1 MKMKNSYKKNPWK
14 RLVAGMLA
22 MVFLLGGSLTA
33 EASGQSVVALG
44 ADLNEQQR
52 ATVLGLMGLGEADL
66 AECKV
71 VTITNDMEHQYLG
84 QYLDASIIGTKSLS
98 SVRVI
103 PLEEGSGLNITTH
116 NISYCTISMYQNALV
131 TAGIR
136 DAEVIVAGPSNISGT
151 AALIGAVKAYEM
163 LTGEAV
169 EAVSLETA
177 ANELVLTGQL
187 ADALGDSEEASTIMA
202 YIKQKILETD
212 AGSKDEISSVIQ
224 DAMSKFEVDLTEE
237 DVDKVQGLME
247 QFSKLDVDVNVL
259 GEQAKELY
267 GKIQDM
273 GLEVDS
279 QKVGNFFTS
288 ILRELLKF
296 IRELM

>member
-1 MKMKNSYKKNPWK
+1 MKNSYKKNPWK

-116 NISYCTISMYQNALV
+116 NISYCTISMY
-131 TAGIR
+131 
-136 DAEVIVAGPSNISGT
+136 
-151 AALIGAVKAYEM
+151 
-163 LTGEAV
+163 
-169 EAVSLETA
+169 
-177 ANELVLTGQL
+177 
-187 ADALGDSEEASTIMA
+187 
-202 YIKQKILETD
+202 
-212 AGSKDEISSVIQ
+212 
-224 DAMSKFEVDLTEE
+224 
-237 DVDKVQGLME
+237 
-247 QFSKLDVDVNVL
+247 
-259 GEQAKELY
+259 
-267 GKIQDM
+267 
-273 GLEVDS
+273 
-279 QKVGNFFTS
+279 
-288 ILRELLKF
+288 
-296 IRELM
+296 